1 MNLRD
6 EDYNRFGV
14 LTPYA
19 VQLSTCRLQTCKTQH
34 ATTAGGASGA
44 RRCCTLRVRFAVGM
58 AIMVAQVIQRA
69 AVEHSQA
76 GVQQVAAEG
85 REVA

>member
-6 EDYNRFGV
+6 ADYNSIGV
-14 LTPYA
+14 LTPFA
-19 VQLSTCRLQTCKTQH
+19 VQFSTCRLQTCKTQH
-34 ATTAGGASGA
+34 ATTAGRASEA
-44 RRCCTLRVRFAVGM
+44 RGGCTLRVRFAVGM
-58 AIMVAQVIQRA
+58 AVMVAQVIQRA
-69 AVEHSQA
+69 AVEHGQA